1 MFDPLSV
8 WAYFCWWRCFLQ
20 TQDFSFISILC
31 RCEALLRMFEISR
44 LFTWCCVRNH
54 RFSGAEPRCYMVL
67 GFRQFHAITVDFSP
81 IVRRC
86 RSLSWEI
93 FAVDLPRL
101 CHRFRSAIGGLGH
114 TKSNGRD
121 NHCFWVVLC
130 LFPCGAYTFACI
142 CFGLTFVF
150 AGFSSR
156 KDFAVPMYVAWG
168 L

>member
-1 MFDPLSV
+1 MSAHVFGATSFLCERILLVAV
-8 WAYFCWWRCFLQ
+8 WLKRVRAY
-20 TQDFSFISILC
+20 
-31 RCEALLRMFEISR
+31 
-44 LFTWCCVRNH
+44 
-54 RFSGAEPRCYMVL
+54 
-67 GFRQFHAITVDFSP
+67 TVDFSP

-101 CHRFRSAIGGLGH
+101 CRRFRSAIGGLGH

-142 CFGLTFVF
+142 CFGFAFVF
-150 AGFSSR
+150 AGFS
-156 KDFAVPMYVAWG
+156 
-168 L
+168 